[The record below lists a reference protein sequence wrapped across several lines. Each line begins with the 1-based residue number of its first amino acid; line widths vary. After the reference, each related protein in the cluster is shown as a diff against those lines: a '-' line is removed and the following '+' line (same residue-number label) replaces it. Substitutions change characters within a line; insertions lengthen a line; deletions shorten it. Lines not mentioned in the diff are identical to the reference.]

1 MGAVKTSSIVIV
13 LTILIGALANRSATY
28 LASEI
33 RSGYSARLAA
43 HFMQPARREFL
54 KIYVILALPLAF
66 LNGFLLR
73 LHWLDSLIVGI
84 GTWLGAL
91 LLISVTRRFNPV
103 RQFYVFAGLNLVL
116 LAANVSAAW
125 SRAFEFS

>member
-1 MGAVKTSSIVIV
+1 MLIVVIV

-33 RSGYSARLAA
+33 GNGHSARLAVQ
-43 HFMQPARREFL
+43 FTQPARREFL
-54 KIYVILALPLAF
+54 KIYVMLALPLAF

-91 LLISVTRRFNPV
+91 ALISITGRFNPA

-116 LAANVSAAW
+116 VGANLTAAVS
-125 SRAFEFS
+125 SLRRFS